1 MSFMRSLS
9 LAIQLA
15 TDRRDEASRQLAQAQ
30 RTQASAH
37 DQMGQLERYAQDSEN
52 RWIGSAQVS
61 MDPEVL
67 RHHYQ
72 FMDRLRH
79 AIGLQSDV
87 LGNLQGQVELARRQL
102 LEAETRLAGLNKVLQ
117 RKQQEELRAQER
129 REQRQTDE
137 FATQQYLRAR
147 RDLAHGETI

>member
-9 LAIQLA
+9 LAIELA
-15 TDRRDEASRQLAQAQ
+15 TDRRDEASRQLAQVQ

-37 DQMGQLERYAQDSEN
+37 DQMQQLERYALDSEG
-52 RWIGSAQVS
+52 RWMGSAQVS

-87 LGNLQGQVELARRQL
+87 LLNLQGQVEQARRQL

-117 RKQQEELRAQER
+117 RKQQEQLRALER
-129 REQRQTDE
+129 RDQRQTDE
-137 FATQQYLRAR
+137 FATQQYLRAQR
-147 RDLAHGETI
+147 ELAHGEPI